1 MQPLHTHRYG
11 RSGARPVVLLHGVT
25 DAGTAWPDLVSH
37 WQERWDIHSPDLRGH
52 GRSPRFA
59 EDQLDAAPDVMLDD
73 VLAVLEHIGEPV
85 ALIGHSLGGFL
96 ALRAALARPRY
107 IAALVLEDPARPSGS
122 TPDPQFVAANEALL
136 DSMVDP
142 GTQIERMLR
151 ETPWTR
157 TEVEAWAACK
167 PLVDRRYIARG
178 LFLGEALWE
187 ERFEALSVPTLLI
200 LPPEAP
206 MAPRPVR
213 NDSVRTVVIPES
225 GHCVRRD
232 QPGRYHEAVD
242 AFLADHLDA

>member
-1 MQPLHTHRYG
+1 M
-11 RSGARPVVLLHGVT
+11 VLLHGVT

-178 LFLGEALWE
+178 P
-187 ERFEALSVPTLLI
+187 VP
-200 LPPEAP
+200 
-206 MAPRPVR
+206 
-213 NDSVRTVVIPES
+213 
-225 GHCVRRD
+225 G
-232 QPGRYHEAVD
+232 
-242 AFLADHLDA
+242 